1 MTIDPLSSPAFLEA
15 IKDHQARG
23 TADDDRDHRGPRGQ
37 VIIPQPERASRF
49 FSAAELANRPVPPRQ
64 WLVQDLVPH
73 RTVTILGGDGGTGKS
88 LLALQ
93 LATACAI
100 GGLWA
105 GFPVKAGNALF
116 LSAEDEVDELH
127 RRLDD
132 ILRAE
137 GRDYADVAGLTLR
150 SVAGEDALLAFDTNL
165 ALVQSALFTE
175 LDERAQLDAPDLV
188 VIDTLADVYPA
199 NENDRAKARQFIGIL
214 RGLALRRNCAVLLLA
229 HPSLSGLSSGS
240 GTSGSTAWNNSV
252 RSRLYFERV
261 KQDDFEANT
270 DARVLT
276 TKKANYGPTG
286 LEIPMTWRDG
296 VFALD
301 APATGLDRMA
311 ASAKAERVFMKL
323 LREMQATGRRVNDKG
338 SNSYA
343 PKVFAAHH
351 GAEGVTQ
358 RAFAAAMTA
367 LISKGLAVIAE
378 EGPPSRR
385 VKYLVPKDGP

>member
-1 MTIDPLSSPAFLEA
+1 MNLKVFSPNATEY
-15 IKDHQARG
+15 R
-23 TADDDRDHRGPRGQ
+23 
-37 VIIPQPERASRF
+37 ERASRF
-49 FSAAELANRPVPPRQ
+49 FSLADLEGRPVPPRQ
-64 WLVQDLVPH
+64 WLVPDLVPH

-93 LATACAI
+93 LAIACAT

-105 GFPVKAGNALF
+105 GFPVKRGNALF
-116 LSAEDEVDELH
+116 LSAEDEEEELH
-127 RRLDD
+127 RRADD

-137 GRDYADVAGLTLR
+137 GRAYRDAGGVTLR
-150 SVAGEDALLAFDTNL
+150 SVAGEDALLAFDSNL

-175 LDERAQLDAPDLV
+175 LEERAELDAPDLV

-199 NENDRAKARQFIGIL
+199 NENDRAKARQFIGML

-252 RSRLYFERV
+252 RSRLYFSRV
-261 KQDDFEANT
+261 QQDGFEANT

-286 LEIPMTWRDG
+286 FEIPMTWRDG
-296 VFALD
+296 VFLVD
-301 APATGLDRMA
+301 APQTGLDRMA
-311 ASAKAERVFMKL
+311 ATAKAERVFLKL
-323 LREMQATGRRVNDKG
+323 LREMQATGRRVNHAG
-338 SNSYA
+338 GPNYA
-343 PKVFAAHH
+343 PKVFANHP

-358 RAFAAAMTA
+358 RALKAAMDTA
-367 LISKGLAVIAE
+367 IAKGAARIVTD
-378 EGPPSRR
+378 GPPSRQ
-385 VKYLVPKDGP
+385 VSHLVPGDGS